1 MPINSPCRFD
11 QQHNMT
17 GSKKEFS
24 IVALTLLA
32 LGALACALAWPGYS
46 QGVAQTSKSQTAI
59 AAPDSSLVKKTIQP
73 LAAMT
78 SEPVWAA
85 SARQN
90 SLLRDQLTWVFG
102 GREQRGW
109 ALYTPLIART
119 LDTNAP
125 ADTSDFAQAL
135 AGDHVEI
142 ARAGEAPNNV
152 GAAGR
157 DEVLV
162 SLRRDAQHDNAF
174 WLWAAADNLRIETLT
189 AVEAAKQA
197 LELRKA

>member
-135 AGDHVEI
+135 ARWQRGASLQPTGTLDSDTLYQLI
-142 ARAGEAPNNV
+142 GAWQAPRLK
-152 GAAGR
+152 GYTYPTP
-157 DEVLV
+157 DQLM
-162 SLRRDAQHDNAF
+162 
-174 WLWAAADNLRIETLT
+174 T
-189 AVEAAKQA
+189 AP
-197 LELRKA
+197 